1 MKRRGSRHAHEDP
14 KEWWL
19 SVMDRSDCSAIAVF
33 IVAIVLIGACLWVVL
48 GLTSE
53 RELIA
58 GVPAYVDKAQVAA
71 RS

>member
-1 MKRRGSRHAHEDP
+1 
-14 KEWWL
+14 
-19 SVMDRSDCSAIAVF
+19 MDRSDCSAIAVF